1 MTLEQKSAL
10 IFDKN
15 KLYGGIKMKALKK
28 ILGVS
33 LAALFVLQLGFCCIG
48 ASAAQD
54 YKIVSP
60 YENVVWS
67 GNGAWGA
74 YKGTIHT
81 HTSYSDAGESLSAMV
96 KEYYNQDYDFLANSD
111 HGITGVEWNKEPEK
125 QLLYSYQEL
134 IGNKFEHLTDEEFA
148 AITGGTYALYDGKI
162 RNKKMTCVVGAN
174 ELNNLSL
181 TKNHVNGY
189 FLAPDVGNGFGGLE
203 NEAGYEKAIKFI
215 DDNGGL
221 SHINH
226 PGDWI
231 ESNTNPDAVND
242 PKNIELFGNLI
253 LKYDS
258 CLGTEV
264 LNEKNGTTGY
274 DRILWDNLLMYCLP
288 YGKTVIGF
296 SNTDAH
302 SKKTVDSSFSIFMM
316 PENDV
321 ENIKATMQNG
331 AFFAVTR
338 RLRANDTIGP
348 EEDFDVMNKG
358 LPYPMFSSLTVNG
371 HKITATVKDT
381 SMIQWIANGKVIS
394 KTNITADG
402 ASVTLDLDKIDGAED
417 FLYVR
422 AELFGEGGLCLS
434 QALVIDNGNTPKTF
448 EEEDSNIFANLC
460 NMFKGTKIC
469 AIFSELGRLIVG
481 VFN

>member
-1 MTLEQKSAL
+1 
-10 IFDKN
+10 
-15 KLYGGIKMKALKK
+15 MKALKK

-81 HTSYSDAGESLSAMV
+81 HTSYSDAGESLSTMV
-96 KEYYNQDYDFLANSD
+96 KEYYNQDYDFLANAD

-148 AITGGTYALYDGKI
+148 AITSGTYALYDGKI

-215 DDNGGL
+215 DENGGL

-348 EEDFDVMNKG
+348 DEDFDVMNKG

-394 KTNITADG
+394 KTNVTADG
-402 ASVTLDLDKIDGAED
+402 ASVTLDLDKISGSED

-434 QALVIDNGNTPKTF
+434 QALVIDNGSTPKTF
-448 EEEDSNIFANLC
+448 EEEDTSIFANLC
-460 NMFKGTKIC
+460 NMFRGTKIC

-481 VFN
+481 MFN

>member
-15 KLYGGIKMKALKK
+15 KLYGGIKMKTLKK

-60 YENVVWS
+60 YENVVWN

-371 HKITATVKDT
+371 HKITAAVKDT

-394 KTNITADG
+394 KTNVTADG
-402 ASVTLDLDKIDGAED
+402 TSVTLDLDKIDGAED

-434 QALVIDNGNTPKTF
+434 QALVIDNGSTPKAF
-448 EEEDSNIFANLC
+448 EEEDSNIFASLC

-469 AIFSELGRLIVG
+469 AIFSELGRLIIG
-481 VFN
+481 MFN

>member
-1 MTLEQKSAL
+1 
-10 IFDKN
+10 
-15 KLYGGIKMKALKK
+15 MKAFKK
-28 ILGVS
+28 ILSFS
-33 LAALFVLQLGFCCIG
+33 LATILVSPLGVCCVN
-48 ASAAQD
+48 AAGRSS

-67 GNGAWGA
+67 GENAWGA
-74 YKGTIHT
+74 YKGTIHS
-81 HTSYSDAGESLSAMV
+81 HTTYSDADESLSVMV
-96 KEYYNQDYDFLANSD
+96 KEYYNQDYDFLANAD
-111 HGITGVEWNKEPEK
+111 HGITGVEWNKEPAK
-125 QLLYSYQEL
+125 QLLYSYQTI

-148 AITGGTYALYDGKI
+148 AITSGSYELYNGQV

-174 ELNNLSL
+174 ELNNHSL

-189 FLAPDVGNGFGGLE
+189 FLAPDVGNGFGGVE

-231 ESNTNPDAVND
+231 ESNVNPDAVND
-242 PKNIELFGNLI
+242 SANIELFGNLI

-258 CLGTEV
+258 CLGMEV
-264 LNEKNGTTGY
+264 FNERNGTTGY

-302 SKKTVDSSFSIFMM
+302 FKGTVDSSFSIFMM
-316 PENDV
+316 EDNNV
-321 ENIKATMQNG
+321 ENIKATMQSG

-338 RLRANDTIGP
+338 KLRANDTIGP
-348 EEDFDVMNKG
+348 EKEIDAMNKG
-358 LPYPMFSSLTVNG
+358 LPYPSFESLTVDG
-371 HKITATVKDT
+371 HKITAAVKNAAT
-381 SMIQWIANGKVIS
+381 IQWIANGKIIS
-394 KTNITADG
+394 KTEVAADG
-402 ASVTLDLDKIDGAED
+402 STVTLDLDKIEGAED

-422 AELFGEGGLCLS
+422 AELFGEGGICLS
-434 QALVIDNGNTPKTF
+434 QALVIDDGSAPKSFSEETNCF
-448 EEEDSNIFANLC
+448 ERIWTA
-460 NMFKGTKIC
+460 FKSTKLC
-469 AIFSELGRLIVG
+469 AIISELARIIKAK
-481 VFN
+481 FD

>member
-1 MTLEQKSAL
+1 
-10 IFDKN
+10 
-15 KLYGGIKMKALKK
+15 MKALKK

-33 LAALFVLQLGFCCIG
+33 LAMLFVLQLGFCCIG

-96 KEYYNQDYDFLANSD
+96 KEYYNQDYDFLANAD

-148 AITGGTYALYDGKI
+148 AITNGTYALYDGKI

-316 PENDV
+316 PENNV

-394 KTNITADG
+394 KTAVTSDG
-402 ASVTLDLDKIDGAED
+402 ASVTLDLDKIEGAED

-434 QALVIDNGNTPKTF
+434 QALVIDNGSTPKAF
-448 EEEDSNIFANLC
+448 EEEDSSIFANLC

-481 VFN
+481 MFN

>member
-1 MTLEQKSAL
+1 
-10 IFDKN
+10 
-15 KLYGGIKMKALKK
+15 MKALKK

-33 LAALFVLQLGFCCIG
+33 LAMLFVLQLGFCCIG

-96 KEYYNQDYDFLANSD
+96 KEYYNQDYDFLANAD

-148 AITGGTYALYDGKI
+148 AITSGTYALYDGKI

-316 PENDV
+316 PENNV

-394 KTNITADG
+394 KTDVTSDG
-402 ASVTLDLDKIDGAED
+402 ASVTLDLDKIEGAED

-434 QALVIDNGNTPKTF
+434 QALVIDNGSAPKAF
-448 EEEDSNIFANLC
+448 EEEDSSIFANLC

-481 VFN
+481 MFN